1 MKVVTKDRSQ
11 GPFPRRAL
19 NRDATPLTGTIWC
32 LSLPGES
39 ISSDVYYYLCE
50 NLTATKDTL
59 LRSA

>member
-1 MKVVTKDRSQ
+1 MKMVTKDRLQ

-39 ISSDVYYYLCE
+39 ISCDVYYYLCKD
-50 NLTATKDTL
+50 LTATKYTL
-59 LRSA
+59 LRSV